1 VHHGSNSPDAVLGGA
16 RGSWMESATTRE
28 RGRSGASTVARF
40 ESGADLKAST
50 IEAIQDAPEKAGV
63 DFVGADD
70 GGPGARLRPP
80 LRLFAGCVNL
90 VTPAGGTQE

>member
-1 VHHGSNSPDAVLGGA
+1 LDGVGDNSRTWPEWREHGGA
-16 RGSWMESATTRE
+16 LR
-28 RGRSGASTVARF
+28 
-40 ESGADLKAST
+40 SGADLKAST
-50 IEAIQDAPEKAGV
+50 IEAIQDALEKAGV

-90 VTPAGGTQE
+90 VTPAGGIMPSKGGGNDRT

>member
-1 VHHGSNSPDAVLGGA
+1 
-16 RGSWMESATTRE
+16 MESATTRE

-50 IEAIQDAPEKAGV
+50 IEAIQDALEKAGV

-90 VTPAGGTQE
+90 VTSAGGIMPSKGGGNDRT